1 MKLKNLNIKDHPI
14 LGDLDLDF
22 TDKSGEIL
30 NTIVFAGSN
39 GSGKTSI
46 LEAIYNNVVNSSSV
60 EKIRKI
66 EENIIIPKIS
76 HKINKFTRQ
85 SNLFNLKALLSNIQY
100 YTENEGKELLKEI
113 QTMNYLPKLIYIPT
127 EINFNQLKMTSNT
140 LEIPYSFGT
149 KIDNNFIGNIPSY
162 IATRINYTA
171 NTEEDLTMKE
181 VRAKVAKDINEIFE
195 ILDLDVK
202 LIGLTKDNKSLPLFE
217 NSNGETFDINKL
229 SSGEKQLFLRALTL
243 KMLKA
248 KDSII
253 LIDEPEISL
262 HPKWQQRILKVYED
276 IGENNQIFVAT
287 HSPHIV
293 SSTYSKNLRLLSRTK
308 EGIKV
313 TSGEELNEI
322 YGKNVERALQDI
334 MELDSLRTPE
344 VELQLREL
352 RKLVDEEKFNTDEFK
367 MKYKSLE
374 SLLGTLDQDL
384 MLIRLDIKRKQV

>member
-1 MKLKNLNIKDHPI
+1 MKLKKLNIEDHPI
-14 LGDLDLDF
+14 LGNLDLNF
-22 TDKSGEIL
+22 TDKNGKIL
-30 NTIVFAGSN
+30 NTIVFAGNN

-46 LEAIYNNVVNSSSV
+46 LDQIFNKNLLLLEEENNIIVPNLDIKPWYFESSLYNVVTSLSKHDISP
-60 EKIRKI
+60 
-66 EENIIIPKIS
+66 NIPD
-76 HKINKFTRQ
+76 HKIKIKQ
-85 SNLFNLKALLSNIQY
+85 
-100 YTENEGKELLKEI
+100 LLKQI
-113 QTMNYLPKLIYIPT
+113 KTMNYFPKIIYIPT
-127 EINFNQLKMTSNT
+127 EINFGDLKTKTNALT
-140 LEIPYSFGT
+140 LEYKFSN
-149 KIDNNFIGNIPSY
+149 KIDKNIIENIPSY
-162 IATRINYTA
+162 IATRINYVA

-195 ILDLDVK
+195 ILDLDIK
-202 LIGLTKDNKSLPLFE
+202 LIGLTKDEKSLPLFE
-217 NSNGETFDINKL
+217 NSNKETFDINKL

-248 KDSII
+248 NDSII

-262 HPKWQQRILKVYED
+262 HPKWQQRILKVYEN
-276 IGENNQIFVAT
+276 IGKNNQIFVAT

-293 SSTYSKNLRLLSRTK
+293 SSTYSKNLRLLSRTQ

-344 VELQLREL
+344 VELHLREL
-352 RKLVDEEKFNTDEFK
+352 RKLVDENKYNTDEFK
-367 MKYKSLE
+367 EKYKDLE
-374 SLLGTLDQDL
+374 ILLGSLDEDL